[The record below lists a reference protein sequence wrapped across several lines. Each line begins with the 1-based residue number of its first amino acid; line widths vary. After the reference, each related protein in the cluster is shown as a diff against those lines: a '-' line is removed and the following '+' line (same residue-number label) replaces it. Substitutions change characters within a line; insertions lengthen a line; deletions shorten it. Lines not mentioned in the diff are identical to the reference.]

1 MLRCVR
7 RHIIRD
13 DDLIRNILR
22 VLQNRKQARIGV
34 VDLVVYRNDDG
45 NRRVLHPF
53 KFQAS
58 MLPVNLTDV
67 EIAVP

>member
-45 NRRVLHPF
+45 NRRVLHLF